1 MEQKEKEGYILDIY
15 ICSVCGY
22 IYDEAKG
29 IPEAEIAPGTAWE
42 NLPEDWVCPLCGA
55 AKSEFEKQGESASTE
70 VKKTT
75 AIMEQPSDMKEMSA
89 LEVSALCTN
98 LARGCEKQY
107 KSEEADLFND
117 LAGYFKKASAAAK
130 APDFDQMLALIEK
143 DLEEGFPNANAVAAD
158 AQDRGALRALVWSE
172 KVTRILKSLMARY
185 QKEGD
190 AMLENTGVYVCTIC
204 GFVYIGD
211 TLPDIC
217 PVCKV
222 PNWKFE
228 KIEGRS

>member
-1 MEQKEKEGYILDIY
+1 MKTSEGGYVMEKYV
-15 ICSVCGY
+15 CSVCGY

-29 IPEAEIAPGTAWE
+29 IPEAGLAPGTRWE
-42 NLPEDWVCPLCGA
+42 DLPDDWICPLCGA
-55 AKSEFEKQGESASTE
+55 TKTEFEKQGATAAPVEKKLKPVLES
-70 VKKTT
+70 
-75 AIMEQPSDMKEMSA
+75 SA
-89 LEVSALCTN
+89 DRQELSPLEISALCTN

-107 KSEEADLFND
+107 KPEEAALFKE
-117 LAGYFKKASAAAK
+117 LAGYFKSASVPAK
-130 APDFDQMLALIEK
+130 DSNFGQLLDLIEK
-143 DLEEGFPNANAVAAD
+143 DLEEGFPSANAVASD
-158 AQDRGALRALVWSE
+158 ANDRGALRALVWSE
-172 KVTRILKSLMARY
+172 KVTRILKSLLTRY

-211 TLPDIC
+211 TLPEVC

-228 KIEGRS
+228 KVEGR